1 MDAGHARYGVFL
13 DPRAPSDGLTVLDV
27 SDAANKMAG
36 TPSPAAAPRPPRKP
50 PQKKQ

>member
-1 MDAGHARYGVFL
+1 MKKKSAAYVEDIRRSL
-13 DPRAPSDGLTVLDV
+13 LDV